1 LIRISGFVIRIFQLR
16 YNTGVPAA
24 SRAILHVD
32 MDAFFAAIE
41 QLDDPKL
48 RGKPVLVGGDGPRGV
63 VATASYEARPFG
75 CHSAQPMAVAKRL
88 CPHAIVVPGRYWRY
102 SEVSEQLFEILE
114 SFTPTI
120 QPLSIDEAFMD
131 VSGTERIH
139 SSPVDVARALKRRVR
154 DELALTAS
162 VGVAP
167 NKFLAKLASDLEKP
181 DGLTVITAGDV
192 DRVLPPLP
200 VTKIWGI
207 GPKTAARLEGMAIR
221 TIGDLRKASEAT
233 LSRLLGE
240 DAERCRSLAYG
251 RDDRVVV
258 TDSEAKQISQE
269 NTFSVNI
276 ADPDA
281 VRNELLE
288 QVQHVARRLRK
299 HQLRAGGV
307 TLKIRFG
314 DFQTITRSR
323 TLDASTDR
331 TDVLWTVTKEV
342 FDEWATKHFSPVRL
356 IGMAARSLSSG
367 GEQLPLFADPAGER
381 HQRLDRVVDRI
392 VDRFGKSAVRR
403 GLSSD
408 DREHDDDRIFGK
420 D

>member
-1 LIRISGFVIRIFQLR
+1 MCVVSRMPD
-16 YNTGVPAA
+16 PA
-24 SRAILHVD
+24 RAILHLD

-48 RGKPVLVGGDGPRGV
+48 RGKPVLVGGNGPRGV

-88 CPHAIVVPGRYWRY
+88 CPHAIIVPGRYWRY

-139 SSPVDVARALKRRVR
+139 GSPVDVARKLKQRVR

-181 DGLTVITAGDV
+181 DGLTVITAENIEQI
-192 DRVLPPLP
+192 LPPLP

-221 TIGDLRKASEAT
+221 TIGDLRRASEAT
-233 LSRLLGE
+233 LSRLLGD
-240 DAERCRSLAYG
+240 DAERCRNLAHG

-269 NTFSVNI
+269 NTFGVNI
-276 ADPDA
+276 TEPDV

-299 HQLRAGGV
+299 HKLRAGGV

-314 DFQTITRSR
+314 EFKTITRSR
-323 TLDASTDR
+323 TLDTPTDR
-331 TDVLWTVTKEV
+331 TDVLWNVTKEV
-342 FDEWATKHFSPVRL
+342 FDEWAAKHFVPIRL
-356 IGMAARSLSSG
+356 IGMAARSLSGGSGG
-367 GEQLPLFADPAGER
+367 GEQMPLFADPAGEK
-381 HQRLDRVVDRI
+381 HERLDKVVDAI
-392 VDRFGKSAVRR
+392 VDRFGKTAVHR
-403 GLSSD
+403 GLSRED
-408 DREHDDDRIFGK
+408 HDRQANEGEDYIFGK

>member
-1 LIRISGFVIRIFQLR
+1 MSQHV
-16 YNTGVPAA
+16 YA
-24 SRAILHVD
+24 SPRAILHVD

-88 CPHAIVVPGRYWRY
+88 CPHAIIVPGRYARY
-102 SEVSEQLFEILE
+102 REVSEQLFEIFE

-120 QPLSIDEAFMD
+120 QPLSIDEAFLD
-131 VSGTERIH
+131 VSGSERIH
-139 SSPVDVARALKRRVR
+139 GSAVDIARAIKRRVR
-154 DELALTAS
+154 DQLALTTS

-181 DGLTVITAGDV
+181 DGLTVITAADV

-200 VTKIWGI
+200 VTRIWGI

-221 TIGDLRKASEAT
+221 TIGDLRRASEAT
-233 LSRLLGE
+233 LTRLLGD
-240 DAERCRSLAYG
+240 DAERCRNLACG

-269 NTFSVNI
+269 NTFGVNI
-276 ADPDA
+276 AEPDI

-299 HQLRAGGV
+299 NKLRAGGV

-314 DFQTITRSR
+314 DFHTITRSR
-323 TLDASTDR
+323 TLEATTDR
-331 TDVLWTVTKEV
+331 TDLLWAVTKEI
-342 FDEWATKHFSPVRL
+342 FDQWAAKNFVPVRL
-356 IGMAARSLSSG
+356 IGMAARDLSSG
-367 GEQLPLFADPAGER
+367 GGQMPLFADPAGDKHE
-381 HQRLDRVVDRI
+381 RLDQVVDAI

-403 GLSSD
+403 GLAHEGD
-408 DREHDDDRIFGK
+408 GDHDDDRVFGK